1 MPGSNITCQG
11 LSSAY
16 NSPYIATNNRYNNN
30 QFSGLTIEN
39 NTLVVQSPATN
50 FPFATGDIVYFTPAG
65 YSGDFIVPPTI
76 YYAIVISPTQM
87 RLATTLQNAQ
97 EGIFV
102 TLDSSNSSNFGI
114 DNGTFLQKVV
124 SNSRIY
130 HSVPNSFPNNSH
142 LNKSE
147 WLSSAYSS
155 QVFFLQNK
163 IRIDFTLN
171 GSGVVAGI
179 ATTSTTSNI
188 PNYAISVG
196 RGNIETSDL
205 NARMVMI
212 MESTGAS
219 YLPTFASSS
228 KRAVTP
234 NGINSMRITINS
246 GVISVAYLSGG
257 SYITAYATVP
267 LSDTTPCRFF
277 SFNSIN
283 GTGLTDCTITYF

>member
-1 MPGSNITCQG
+1 MPGSKITCQG

-16 NSPYIATNNRYNNN
+16 NSLYIATNNRLNNGE
-30 QFSGLTIEN
+30 FSGLTIVD

-50 FPFATGDIVYFTPAG
+50 FPFTTGDIVYFTPAG
-65 YSGDFIVPPTI
+65 YFADFIVPPTI

-97 EGIFV
+97 QSIFV
-102 TLDSSNSSNFGI
+102 TLAPSNSSNFGI
-114 DNGTFLQKVV
+114 NNGTYLQKVV

-130 HSVPNSFPNNSH
+130 QSVQNSFYDNSH
-142 LNKSE
+142 LKKSE

-171 GSGVVAGI
+171 GYGVVAGI
-179 ATTSTTSNI
+179 ATTSTTNNI

-196 RGNIETSDL
+196 RGDGSHTPGVG
-205 NARMVMI
+205 AMI
-212 MESTGAS
+212 MESTGSAYS
-219 YLPTFASSS
+219 PFS
-228 KRAVTP
+228 KRGNTP
-234 NGINSMRITINS
+234 TGINSIRMTINS

-257 SYITAYATVP
+257 SYITAYTTVP
-267 LSDTTPCRFF
+267 LSNTTPCRFF

-283 GTGLTDCTITYF
+283 GTGLTDCTITYL